1 MYNLKN
7 RLSDLGKSQVWLL
20 KRLRDAGV
28 IIQPPQLCNIINGVY
43 TYPKATVVLKKCD
56 EIITEVEKAVTNT
69 Q

>member
-1 MYNLKN
+1 MYNLKE

-20 KRLRDAGV
+20 KQLRDEGV
-28 IIQPPQLCNIINGVY
+28 VIQPPQLCNIINGIY

-56 EIITEVEKAVTNT
+56 EIITRVEKAVTNT